1 MAVLKALQPAA
12 NGLFRNPIL
21 FVITGLYGIVQLP
34 QLLLQSQDPIVAAL
48 VSLVFS
54 GILLF
59 VAPFFQGGLL
69 AMGDEA
75 ITGTTSL
82 NTLIEAGKTNYVAL
96 LLAYL
101 ILIAINLVFGMMLFF
116 GILIGG
122 VGLYAGDVQPSLAVI
137 ALLVGIGLLFVLAYV
152 LVIFFVQFYAH
163 AIVLSDT
170 GLIDGFKRSIGLVRR
185 RWLSVAGYSILL
197 VIGGAF
203 FGGVG
208 AVATT
213 FFTGEQLLGRT
224 VPDLS
229 LPLLIVAL
237 LVFLL
242 SVALI
247 GALYATYSVA
257 FYREIDIDSSM
268 NPK

>member
-1 MAVLKALQPAA
+1 MAVLKALQPAVS
-12 NGLFRNPIL
+12 GLLRNPIL
-21 FVITGLYGIVQLP
+21 FVITGLYGIIQLP
-34 QLLLQSQDPIVAAL
+34 QLLLQGQDPIVAAL

-59 VAPFFQGGLL
+59 VFPFFQGGLL

-82 NTLIEAGKTNYVAL
+82 DTLLQAGKSNYIAL

-101 ILIAINLVFGMMLFF
+101 ILLAINLVFGMMLFF

-137 ALLVGIGLLFVLAYV
+137 TLLVGIGLLFVLAYV
-152 LVIFFVQFYAH
+152 LVLFVVQFYAH
-163 AIVLSDT
+163 AIVLNDAE
-170 GLIDGFKRSIGLVRR
+170 LIDGFKQSVGLVRR
-185 RWLSVAGYSILL
+185 RWLSVAGYSVLL
-197 VIGGAF
+197 AVGGAF
-203 FGGVG
+203 FGAIG

-213 FFTGEQLLGRT
+213 LFTGEPLFGRAM
-224 VPDLS
+224 PDLS
-229 LPLLIVAL
+229 IPLAIGAL

-242 SVALI
+242 STAFI

-257 FYREIDIDSSM
+257 FYREISAEL
-268 NPK
+268 NVN

>member
-1 MAVLKALQPAA
+1 MAALKALQPAVS
-12 NGLFRNPIL
+12 GLLRNPIL
-21 FVITGLYGIVQLP
+21 FVITGLYGVVQLP
-34 QLLLQSQDPIVAAL
+34 QLLLQGQDPLLVGV
-48 VSLVFS
+48 VSLLFS

-59 VAPFFQGGLL
+59 VFPFFQGGLL

-82 NTLIEAGKTNYVAL
+82 NTLLQAGKSNYIAL

-101 ILIAINLVFGMMLFF
+101 ILLAINLVFGIMLFF

-122 VGLYAGDVQPSLAVI
+122 VGLYAGGFEPSLAII
-137 ALLVGIGLLFVLAYV
+137 ALLAGLGLLFVLAYV
-152 LVIFFVQFYAH
+152 LVMFFVQFYAH

-170 GLIDGFKRSIGLVRR
+170 ELIDGFKRSIGLVRR
-185 RWLSVAGYSILL
+185 RWLSVTGYSVLL
-197 VIGGAF
+197 VVGGAF

-208 AVATT
+208 AGMMALV
-213 FFTGEQLLGRT
+213 TGEPIFGRE

-229 LPLLIVAL
+229 IPLLIVAL
-237 LVFLL
+237 IVFLL
-242 SVALI
+242 SIAFI

-257 FYREIDIDSSM
+257 FYREINTDSNM

>member
-1 MAVLKALQPAA
+1 MAVLKALQPAVS
-12 NGLFRNPIL
+12 GLLRNPIL
-21 FVITGLYGIVQLP
+21 FVITGLYGVIQLP
-34 QLLLQSQDPIVAAL
+34 QLLLQGQDPLVAAL
-48 VSLVFS
+48 VSFLFS

-59 VAPFFQGGLL
+59 VFPFFQGGLL

-82 NTLIEAGKTNYVAL
+82 DTLLQAGKSNYVAL

-101 ILIAINLVFGMMLFF
+101 ILIAINLVFGMMVFF

-122 VGLYAGDVQPSLAVI
+122 VGFYAGDVTPSLAVI

-152 LVIFFVQFYAH
+152 LVMFFVQFYAH
-163 AIVLSDT
+163 AIVLSGT

-185 RWLSVAGYSILL
+185 RWLSVAGYSVLL

-203 FGGVG
+203 FGAVG

-213 FFTGEQLLGRT
+213 LFTGEPLFGRT

-242 SVALI
+242 SIALI
-247 GALYATYSVA
+247 GGLYATYSVA
-257 FYREIDIDSSM
+257 FYREIDPDSKM
-268 NPK
+268 TRE